1 MAARSELDDDVG
13 EDAGALGCVH
23 ESGGARRARPLHE
36 IMSRLST
43 ICLRSTQSYSS
54 QTPPRDMLLGISA
67 LLISATFLLYNH
79 PPQTWLRFFR
89 DWSQRGLAPPP
100 KSDDERAADEAKSTA
115 PTATPSESTEKPQS
129 SAKAD
134 ERKPPVSIQVPRL
147 DETPSESESP
157 QTTPKASAFP
167 AVPTFSVASSD
178 DHDDDEED
186 NLPPPSFP
194 ALNSAQRASG
204 PAPARAPPKLK
215 PLPNQQPPSSSL
227 SAAMPPPPPRL
238 TSASQQQAQRPN
250 GLMPPPR
257 MPASSLRSG
266 PPNPLPNRGPPGASS
281 SSGSLGLPMAAPVKT
296 PNPRAKV
303 SLTPG
308 HSPLDWAALVKS
320 GSNLSGVGGLQR
332 VTPSVLKLHNG
343 RKNRQTGEAM
353 PAWSAYQGKVYNIT
367 PYLPYHP
374 GGEGELR
381 RAAGKDGEKL
391 FNEVHP
397 WVNWD
402 NMLSECVVGI
412 LVPEYSAAEAE
423 GQSSLDDMD

>member
-1 MAARSELDDDVG
+1 
-13 EDAGALGCVH
+13 
-23 ESGGARRARPLHE
+23 
-36 IMSRLST
+36 
-43 ICLRSTQSYSS
+43 
-54 QTPPRDMLLGISA
+54 MLLGISA

-79 PPQTWLRFFR
+79 PPRTWLQFFR
-89 DWSQRGLAPPP
+89 EWSQRGLAAPP
-100 KSDDERAADEAKSTA
+100 KADSKPDDPKPNQTTSEIPQK
-115 PTATPSESTEKPQS
+115 TPSQAAAE
-129 SAKAD
+129 
-134 ERKPPVSIQVPRL
+134 ERKPPVSIQIPHL
-147 DETPSESESP
+147 DGPPSEGSESA
-157 QTTPKASAFP
+157 QTTPKATTFP
-167 AVPTFSVASSD
+167 AVPTFTVASSD
-178 DHDDDEED
+178 NGDNDDEDDEED

-194 ALNSAQRASG
+194 AMNSAQRASSSG
-204 PAPARAPPKLK
+204 PALVPSAPRSPPKLK
-215 PLPNQQPPSSSL
+215 PLPTQQQPS
-227 SAAMPPPPPRL
+227 SAAALMPPPPAPPRL
-238 TSASQQQAQRPN
+238 APTPQLQQQRAG

-257 MPASSLRSG
+257 MPASSLRTGPSG
-266 PPNPLPNRGPPGASS
+266 PLPNRGPPGGGSS
-281 SSGSLGLPMAAPVKT
+281 SSNSLGLPMAAPVKT

-320 GSNLSGVGGLQR
+320 GANLSGVGSLRR
-332 VTPSVLKLHNG
+332 VTPSELKKYNG
-343 RKNRQTGEAM
+343 RKNRQTGEVT

-412 LVPEYSAAEAE
+412 LVPEHSAEEPAA
-423 GQSSLDDMD
+423 SSLDDMD

>member
-1 MAARSELDDDVG
+1 
-13 EDAGALGCVH
+13 
-23 ESGGARRARPLHE
+23 
-36 IMSRLST
+36 
-43 ICLRSTQSYSS
+43 
-54 QTPPRDMLLGISA
+54 MLLGLSA

-79 PPQTWLRFFR
+79 PPRTWLQFFR
-89 DWSQRGLAPPP
+89 DWSARTLAPAP
-100 KSDDERAADEAKSTA
+100 KPADETSAAGALDETK
-115 PTATPSESTEKPQS
+115 PTAQNDTTSRKSPTPEKL
-129 SAKAD
+129 D
-134 ERKPPVSIQVPRL
+134 ERKAPVSIQVPRI
-147 DETPSESESP
+147 DDTPTDAESP
-157 QTTPKASAFP
+157 QTTPKAATFP
-167 AVPTFSVASSD
+167 AVPTFSVASDEQD
-178 DHDDDEED
+178 DYDDDDED

-204 PAPARAPPKLK
+204 SAAPRAPPTLK
-215 PLPNQQPPSSSL
+215 PLPSQ
-227 SAAMPPPPPRL
+227 SASALMPPPSRL
-238 TSASQQQAQRPN
+238 APAPQRSS

-257 MPASSLRSG
+257 MPASSLRG
-266 PPNPLPNRGPPGASS
+266 PANPLPNRGPPGSS
-281 SSGSLGLPMAAPVKT
+281 SSNSLALPISAPIKT
-296 PNPRAKV
+296 PNPRQKV

-320 GSNLSGVGGLQR
+320 PSANLSGVPSLQR
-332 VTPSVLKLHNG
+332 VTPSQLKAHNG
-343 RKNRQTGEAM
+343 RRRKGEAEGV

-412 LVPEYSAAEAE
+412 LVPEHSEVEA
-423 GQSSLDDMD
+423 GNGGGSLEDMD

>member
-1 MAARSELDDDVG
+1 
-13 EDAGALGCVH
+13 
-23 ESGGARRARPLHE
+23 
-36 IMSRLST
+36 
-43 ICLRSTQSYSS
+43 
-54 QTPPRDMLLGISA
+54 MLLGISA

-79 PPQTWLRFFR
+79 PPRTWLQFFH
-89 DWSQRGLAPPP
+89 DWSQRGLAAPP
-100 KSDDERAADEAKSTA
+100 KSGDERPAAGAPHEAKSTA
-115 PTATPSESTEKPQS
+115 RDATPSDLAERSTSE
-129 SAKAD
+129 AD
-134 ERKPPVSIQVPRL
+134 QRKPPVSIQVPQL
-147 DETPSESESP
+147 DEPPSESEST
-157 QTTPKASAFP
+157 QTTPKASTFP
-167 AVPTFSVASSD
+167 VVPSFSVASSD
-178 DHDDDEED
+178 NQNDDDDDDDDDDDEDD

-204 PAPARAPPKLK
+204 PAPTSSAPRAPPKLK
-215 PLPNQQPPSSSL
+215 PLPN
-227 SAAMPPPPPRL
+227 SALMPPPPPRL
-238 TSASQQQAQRPN
+238 ASSPQAPQPQRSS

-257 MPASSLRSG
+257 MPASSLRGG
-266 PPNPLPNRGPPGASS
+266 PSSPLPNRGPPSANSS
-281 SSGSLGLPMAAPVKT
+281 SASNSLGLPMAAPVKT

-320 GSNLSGVGGLQR
+320 GSNLSGVASLQR
-332 VTPSVLKLHNG
+332 VTPSQLKLRNG
-343 RKNRQTGEAM
+343 RKDRKTGEVM

-412 LVPEYSAAEAE
+412 LVPEYSAAEGEA
-423 GQSSLDDMD
+423 QSSLEDMD

>member
-1 MAARSELDDDVG
+1 
-13 EDAGALGCVH
+13 
-23 ESGGARRARPLHE
+23 
-36 IMSRLST
+36 
-43 ICLRSTQSYSS
+43 
-54 QTPPRDMLLGISA
+54 MLLGISA

-79 PPQTWLRFFR
+79 PPRTWLPFFR
-89 DWSQRGLAPPP
+89 DWSARRLAPPP
-100 KSDDERAADEAKSTA
+100 KPADAKPSASTPDDANPTVQSTTTPDPSQKDAPPEKQDER
-115 PTATPSESTEKPQS
+115 
-129 SAKAD
+129 
-134 ERKPPVSIQVPRL
+134 RPPVSIQVPRIE
-147 DETPSESESP
+147 DPPSDAESP
-157 QTTPKASAFP
+157 QTTPKASTFP
-167 AVPTFSVASSD
+167 TVPTFSVAPD
-178 DHDDDEED
+178 DDDEDE

-194 ALNSAQRASG
+194 AMNSAQRASG
-204 PAPARAPPKLK
+204 PTPRSPPKLK
-215 PLPNQQPPSSSL
+215 PLPAQPPA
-227 SAAMPPPPPRL
+227 SAMMPPPPPPRL
-238 TSASQQQAQRPN
+238 TPAPQRPSG

-257 MPASSLRSG
+257 MPASTLRGG
-266 PPNPLPNRGPPGASS
+266 PASPLPNRGPPGGGGGGGGGSS
-281 SSGSLGLPMAAPVKT
+281 SLALPISGAVKT

-320 GSNLSGVGGLQR
+320 GSNLSGVPALQR
-332 VTPSVLKLHNG
+332 VTPTQLKAFNG
-343 RKNRQTGEAM
+343 RKNRQTGEVM

-412 LVPEYSAAEAE
+412 LVPEHSAVES
-423 GQSSLDDMD
+423 GGSSLDDMD